1 MNKLNC
7 LQTEGNL
14 ERGLVQNLYVDESK
28 ALVYNVAKV
37 HFSE

>member
-14 ERGLVQNLYVDESK
+14 EKGFAQNLHADESG

-37 HFSE
+37 HFST